1 MTKLTELTD
10 GREVLLAGAAV
21 AVLILAVFVRRIAK
35 ANRPDDALSRV
46 ALVLGLGWSS
56 EAAWEL
62 MAGFPTSVRLA
73 IFAVGEVIL
82 IVSMIRVARSV
93 RETGRA
99 GRAGQAVWIVAS
111 GMALVGLL
119 AADNFGQGVL
129 RSLVPLGLTLMWW
142 QGVVPEGAKRADGP
156 SSWRWT
162 PRRLLLA
169 VGALEPG
176 ERDVETV
183 HRERMIQQ
191 MTRLEFRRRGA
202 SEDRRER
209 LGAKLARLSLM
220 ADDEMIAEVRRRVAR
235 ASWFTVTPLTHS
247 ATHLTTQADP
257 ADDAPVTQALTRVV
271 THTLTRGAT
280 QAARTATS
288 GNAGDSDPAT
298 QAAQLWIAGGVP
310 SKREAAR
317 QFNADPTT
325 VRRRIEEL
333 TRVTQP
339 KTNGYQHQLA

>member
-1 MTKLTELTD
+1 MNKLTELTD

-21 AVLILAVFVRRIAK
+21 AALILLVFARRIAK

-62 MAGFPTSVRLA
+62 MAGFPTSVRVA

-169 VGALEPG
+169 IGALEPG

-235 ASWFTVTPLTHS
+235 ASWFTVVPLEHRDASPAAGPVAATSQHLMVPTRRIRDAATRPVTS
-247 ATHLTTQADP
+247 GDAISKEARRGVQLHREGLSLRIAADMAGTSEASIRRALKKLGDAGDATH
-257 ADDAPVTQALTRVV
+257 
-271 THTLTRGAT
+271 AT
-280 QAARTATS
+280 QM
-288 GNAGDSDPAT
+288 
-298 QAAQLWIAGGVP
+298 
-310 SKREAAR
+310 
-317 QFNADPTT
+317 
-325 VRRRIEEL
+325 
-333 TRVTQP
+333 
-339 KTNGYQHQLA
+339 NGHQHQLA